1 MTETNSPEVWEI
13 LYGKKKGKRVK
24 RPRFKVGDRVRLNEK
39 FRTFKK
45 GYLPG
50 WTEEV
55 FVVKRVQRGKV
66 PTYKVDEWDGTPIQ
80 RYLLRAGFAEG
91 DRGGR
96 RLVPHRQ
103 GRQTERE

>member
-13 LYGKKKGKRVK
+13 LYGKKKGKVK
-24 RPRFKVGDRVRLNEK
+24 RTRFKVGDRVRLNEK

-55 FVVKRVQRGKV
+55 FVVRRVQRGKV
-66 PTYKVDEWDGTPIQ
+66 PTYKVNEWDGTPS
-80 RYLLRAGFAEG
+80 RTC
-91 DRGGR
+91 R
-96 RLVPHRQ
+96 R
-103 GRQTERE
+103 